1 MHTGPL
7 RNRRGLQFEEAP
19 GHDGHGRFLV
29 VRGSSGVTGE
39 SKEVDV
45 AVEDKQE
52 TVQTVEA
59 DDTDVEVHSAA
70 DVGDDDDVVEAHTW
84 RAQS

>member
-1 MHTGPL
+1 M
-7 RNRRGLQFEEAP
+7 
-19 GHDGHGRFLV
+19 
-29 VRGSSGVTGE
+29 TGE